1 MKGGYSN
8 MILNFIRGFCMALA
22 DSVPGV
28 SGGTV
33 AFLLGFYDKFIGS
46 LDALVAGSMQ
56 EKKEAIIFL
65 IKIMVGWV
73 VGFLMAVSI
82 LASIFDA
89 QIYKISSLFMGFI
102 LFAIPIVVKEEKAN
116 MKFNASSIIA
126 GIIGIAIVALI
137 TYFNPIASQGST
149 VDLSSLNIS
158 LILYVFVAAMFAI
171 SAMVLPGIS
180 GSTLLLIFGLYVPII
195 SAVKAVIS
203 FNLDYLP
210 ILIVFAL
217 GILAGIVSVVRVIKW
232 ALDKHRSIMIFLI
245 IGMMIGS
252 FYAIIMGPQTLS
264 TPKAPLSFSSFDIL
278 WFVVGGLIIFGLQKM
293 KDVTEKAD

>member
-137 TYFNPIASQGST
+137 TYFNPIAGQGST

-293 KDVTEKAD
+293 KDVT

>member
-102 LFAIPIVVKEEKAN
+102 LFAIPIVVKEERAN
-116 MKFNASSIIA
+116 MKFNASSIMA

-137 TYFNPIASQGST
+137 TYFNPIAGQGST

-293 KDVTEKAD
+293 KDVTEKAE

>member
-137 TYFNPIASQGST
+137 TYFNPIAGQGST

-293 KDVTEKAD
+293 KDVTEKAE

>member
-137 TYFNPIASQGST
+137 TYFNPIAGQGST
-149 VDLSSLNIS
+149 VDLSSLNIA

>member
-137 TYFNPIASQGST
+137 TYFNPIAGQGST

>member
-102 LFAIPIVVKEEKAN
+102 LFAIPIVVKEERAN

-137 TYFNPIASQGST
+137 TYFNPIAGQGST

-264 TPKAPLSFSSFDIL
+264 IPKAPLSFSSFDIL

-293 KDVTEKAD
+293 KDVTEKAE

>member
-137 TYFNPIASQGST
+137 TYFNPIAGQGST

-232 ALDKHRSIMIFLI
+232 ALDKHRSIIIFLI

>member
-102 LFAIPIVVKEEKAN
+102 LFAIPIVVKEERAN

-137 TYFNPIASQGST
+137 TYFNPIAGQGST

-210 ILIVFAL
+210 IMIVFAL

-293 KDVTEKAD
+293 KDVTEKAE

>member
-102 LFAIPIVVKEEKAN
+102 LFAIPIVVKEERAN

-137 TYFNPIASQGST
+137 TYFNPIAGQGST

-158 LILYVFVAAMFAI
+158 LILYVFVAARFAI

-195 SAVKAVIS
+195 SAVKAAIS

-293 KDVTEKAD
+293 KDVTEKAE

>member
-137 TYFNPIASQGST
+137 TYFNPIAGQGST

-180 GSTLLLIFGLYVPII
+180 GSTLLLIFGLYGPII

>member
-137 TYFNPIASQGST
+137 TYFNPIAGQGST

-245 IGMMIGS
+245 IGTMIGS

>member
-102 LFAIPIVVKEEKAN
+102 LFSIPIVVKEEKAN

-137 TYFNPIASQGST
+137 TYFNPIAGQGST

>member
-102 LFAIPIVVKEEKAN
+102 LFAIPIVVKEERAN

-137 TYFNPIASQGST
+137 TYFNPIAGQGST

-195 SAVKAVIS
+195 SAVKAAIS

>member
-137 TYFNPIASQGST
+137 TYFNPIAGQGST

-158 LILYVFVAAMFAI
+158 LILYVFIAAMFAI

>member
-102 LFAIPIVVKEEKAN
+102 LFAIPIVVKEERAN

-126 GIIGIAIVALI
+126 GIIGIDIVALI
-137 TYFNPIASQGST
+137 TYFNPIAGQGST

-195 SAVKAVIS
+195 SAVKAAIS

-293 KDVTEKAD
+293 KDVTEKAE